1 MTFIRRSEGSPTIT
15 ALSELAH
22 DLLQRQRML
31 IAEWLASEAAVTTAK
46 RYLRWRSLDDDPTE
60 VCNEAWVRTT
70 TALDRRSAPLPD
82 VTTLDDAA
90 AYAARTIDNIVRD
103 RLRRLTRR
111 GDAHVEDLPELLLAT
126 GDDGHEARIVD
137 RVLIEQLLVI
147 VASKAATPDRCPGC
161 PGAVVVATALE
172 VLHMVLAGDEGGDRG
187 RAWIDRLIH
196 TALERTD
203 AHTPA
208 SDRAGDQR
216 KSRCG
221 RCVIDLLS
229 AALRDLLGEER

>member
-1 MTFIRRSEGSPTIT
+1 M
-15 ALSELAH
+15 LSDLVH
-22 DLLQRQRML
+22 DLLQRQRTL
-31 IAEWLASEAAVTTAK
+31 IAEWLASEPAVITAK
-46 RYLRWRSLDDDPTE
+46 RYLRWRTLDDDPAE
-60 VCNEAWVRTT
+60 VCNEAWVRIT
-70 TALDRRSAPLPD
+70 TALDRRAAPLPD
-82 VTTLDDAA
+82 VATLDDAA

-103 RLRRLTRR
+103 RRRRLTRR
-111 GDAHVEDLPELLLAT
+111 GDAHVEDLPELLLTA
-126 GDDGHEARIVD
+126 GDDGHEAHVVD

-147 VASKAATPDRCPGC
+147 VASKAGAPDRCPGC
-161 PGAVVVATALE
+161 PGEVVIATALE

-196 TALERTD
+196 TPLERTD

-208 SDRAGDQR
+208 SDRALDQR

-229 AALRDLLGEER
+229 AALRELLGEEP